1 MFDALRKEGFTVNI
15 KTSESDGLPLK
26 PAVPEKKEKPM
37 PIGVRVLGRTTS
49 PVGYFPDIYL
59 IDGTKQTDIDGL
71 FKHIAKVRAAG
82 GKPVV
87 TVDAD
92 SKAHEKWAEQR
103 GRLERYMKGG
113 IDETTGRSIDGEFK
127 MKAAPAPAK
136 KPAERSAEET
146 ALDKM
151 SLEQVRQEYKTVRD
165 EMYELLTKSPRT
177 DADTEATERLQRR
190 LNVLKKVLDERLRT
204 MEADKEADRGR

>member
-1 MFDALRKEGFTVNI
+1 
-15 KTSESDGLPLK
+15 
-26 PAVPEKKEKPM
+26 
-37 PIGVRVLGRTTS
+37 
-49 PVGYFPDIYL
+49 
-59 IDGTKQTDIDGL
+59 
-71 FKHIAKVRAAG
+71 
-82 GKPVV
+82 
-87 TVDAD
+87 
-92 SKAHEKWAEQR
+92 
-103 GRLERYMKGG
+103 MKGG